1 MSLMSKTSTDITS
14 TKIRIAGMHCPSCD
28 ILVKTQ
34 LEGMDTIV
42 EVIPDH
48 KKKLVTINH
57 TKPLSLKHI
66 NAVLCEYGYEASSID
81 EVLVEVP
88 LQDRLTEALVIG
100 GILAIVYY
108 FAKEF
113 NILPDSMGSSVTSIG
128 GAFVLGLIAS
138 ASTCMATTGA
148 LFTSFL
154 HKQKGQ
160 RTVHLAALFI
170 AGRILSY
177 ALFGYVLGYFGKG
190 LGYLTQFGSLLNIVV
205 AVVLIIAG
213 LDMLRL
219 VSLSQILDV
228 LHIQPTKLFPTG
240 NQSRKILG
248 GAFVLG
254 FITYFLPC
262 GFTIS
267 TQAYALT
274 LGNPLLS
281 SQTMVAFALGTVPSL
296 IFITALSHV
305 RTNAI
310 YQYFLKVVGVIILAV
325 GFSYVW
331 STLSLHGLSLTS
343 GSNKDTFVGTSAEM
357 RDGKQVVRMVATASG
372 YSPNKFIVKKDIPV
386 RWEIDGQEIYGC
398 QGTLQSPQAGIQ
410 LTYLKEGENVFEFIP
425 KEAGIIN
432 FSCSMGMFSGQFKV
446 VES

>member
-1 MSLMSKTSTDITS
+1 MATTHKKITS
-14 TKIRIAGMHCPSCD
+14 TTIRIAGMHCPSCD

-48 KKKLVTINH
+48 KKKLVTIKH
-57 TKPLSLKHI
+57 SRPLSLEHI
-66 NAVLCEYGYEASSID
+66 NSVLCEYGYEATSLD
-81 EVLVEVP
+81 EVIVEESFQSK
-88 LQDRLTEALVIG
+88 LSEALIIG
-100 GILAIVYY
+100 GILAIGYY

-113 NILPDSMGSSVTSIG
+113 NLLPESMGGSVTSVG

-154 HKQKGQ
+154 HKHKAKASIIQVA
-160 RTVHLAALFI
+160 TLFVV
-170 AGRILSY
+170 GRVISY
-177 ALFGYVLGYFGKG
+177 ALFGYILGYFGKG
-190 LGYLTQFGSLLNIVV
+190 FAYLTQFGSLLNIVV

-219 VSLSQILDV
+219 LSISQILDF
-228 LHIQPTKLFPTG
+228 LHIQPSRLFPTI
-240 NQSRKILG
+240 NRPRAILG
-248 GAFVLG
+248 GAFTLG
-254 FITYFLPC
+254 FVTYFLPC
-262 GFTIS
+262 GFSIS
-267 TQAYALT
+267 TQAFALGT
-274 LGNPLLS
+274 GNPMLS
-281 SQTMVAFALGTVPSL
+281 SQIMTAFALGTVPSL

-305 RTNAI
+305 RNNTI
-310 YQYFLKVVGVIILAV
+310 YQYFLKAVGVIIFVV
-325 GFSYVW
+325 GCSYVW
-331 STLSLHGLSLTS
+331 STLTLHGFSLF
-343 GSNKDTFVGTSAEM
+343 SNAVDKEFAGERAEVV
-357 RDGKQVVRMVATASG
+357 DGKQVVKMTATSSG
-372 YSPNKFIVKKDIPV
+372 YSPNKFVVKKNIPV
-386 RWEIDGQEIYGC
+386 RWEIDGKEIYGC

-425 KEAGIIN
+425 KEVGIIN